1 MILPS
6 NHRLFAFIATAAFL
20 YCHAL
25 GNYYF
30 FQSLTSEIQSL
41 SGIVENHIV
50 FIVEF
55 AVFSREV
62 KRNKTCASVENTA
75 ADIVQCTGKQYSC
88 KRGASAEYL
97 HTQILQV
104 ITEIKTYKRCAVLEC
119 MLTDCSQLQGKRN
132 FGKRCAGF
140 KRVVVYLCY
149 AARNRDFRGG
159 RAVESVF
166 TECDIFK
173 RPAIIERKFLDCHDT
188 IRNRNA
194 YQSRA
199 CKSHSAYICKI
210 FLERYCLQCCASI
223 KSVFFDS
230 CNIIGNDNAFK

>member
-6 NHRLFAFIATAAFL
+6 NHRLFAFIATAAFP

-75 ADIVQCTGKQYSC
+75 ARLQP
-88 KRGASAEYL
+88 EYP
-97 HTQILQV
+97 
-104 ITEIKTYKRCAVLEC
+104 
-119 MLTDCSQLQGKRN
+119 TDVPC
-132 FGKRCAGF
+132 
-140 KRVVVYLCY
+140 
-149 AARNRDFRGG
+149 
-159 RAVESVF
+159 
-166 TECDIFK
+166 
-173 RPAIIERKFLDCHDT
+173 
-188 IRNRNA
+188 
-194 YQSRA
+194 
-199 CKSHSAYICKI
+199 
-210 FLERYCLQCCASI
+210 
-223 KSVFFDS
+223 
-230 CNIIGNDNAFK
+230 